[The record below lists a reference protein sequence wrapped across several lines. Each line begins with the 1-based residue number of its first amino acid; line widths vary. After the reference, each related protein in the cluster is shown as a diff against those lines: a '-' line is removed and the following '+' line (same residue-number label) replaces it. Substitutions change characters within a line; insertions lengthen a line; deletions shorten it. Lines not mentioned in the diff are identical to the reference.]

1 MDIWVTYYPQLLK
14 LLTVDIRDKFR
25 EVYITEEAKKNN
37 LAYQVVD
44 LLNKLESFDLNNSKL
59 DKQEIKDFKEKLSA
73 KNLEIEKYLS
83 DKKNFE
89 SYYAY
94 NPDLWMNKLSYD
106 IKEQEK
112 TLKDINSKI
121 SSIEENSFTNQELKN
136 TFAELKQKLSIL
148 NKN

>member
-1 MDIWVTYYPQLLK
+1 M
-14 LLTVDIRDKFR
+14 
-25 EVYITEEAKKNN
+25 
-37 LAYQVVD
+37 
-44 LLNKLESFDLNNSKL
+44 NNSKL

-83 DKKNFE
+83 SEETFKD
-89 SYYAY
+89 YRAY
-94 NPDLWMNKLSYD
+94 NPDLWMNNLSYD

-112 TLKDINSKI
+112 ILNDINSKI
-121 SSIEENSFTNQELKN
+121 SLIEENSFTNQELKN

>member
-1 MDIWVTYYPQLLK
+1 MQKSRNWKI
-14 LLTVDIRDKFR
+14 
-25 EVYITEEAKKNN
+25 
-37 LAYQVVD
+37 
-44 LLNKLESFDLNNSKL
+44 
-59 DKQEIKDFKEKLSA
+59 FKWQ
-73 KNLEIEKYLS
+73 
-83 DKKNFE
+83 KNFE

-136 TFAELKQKLSIL
+136 TLL
-148 NKN
+148 N

>member
-1 MDIWVTYYPQLLK
+1 MDILETYYPQLWK
-14 LLTVDIRDKFR
+14 LITVDIRDKFR
-25 EVYITEEAKKNN
+25 EVYITKEAKKNN

-89 SYYAY
+89 GSYAL
-94 NPDLWMNKLSYD
+94 NFDLWINKLSWD

-121 SSIEENSFTNQELKN
+121 SSIEESSFTNQELKN
-136 TFAELKQKLSIL
+136 TFVELKQKLSIL

>member
-59 DKQEIKDFKEKLSA
+59 DKQEIKDFKE
-73 KNLEIEKYLS
+73 N
-83 DKKNFE
+83 
-89 SYYAY
+89 
-94 NPDLWMNKLSYD
+94 
-106 IKEQEK
+106 
-112 TLKDINSKI
+112 
-121 SSIEENSFTNQELKN
+121 
-136 TFAELKQKLSIL
+136 
-148 NKN
+148 